1 MDYLNKMTV
10 KELIEVGKRMQLVS
24 PLSRMRKAELV
35 KLISGMIEE
44 YHSDALKMN
53 ESYKSEATYVMLMS
67 DGTEMKFNGLSAL
80 MMQFHNRAVRRFN
93 PSMNRDKKGFVKL
106 TPKQRRR
113 IHKKDRAYGHKIGF
127 FTAMNEV

>member
-1 MDYLNKMTV
+1 MVEYLSKMTV

-53 ESYKSEATYVMLMS
+53 ESLTTFTLPGTDIVLTGKSARVMRHHMAS
-67 DGTEMKFNGLSAL
+67 VK
-80 MMQFHNRAVRRFN
+80 RFN
-93 PSMNRDKKGFVKL
+93 PTLKRDKDGLVIL
-106 TPKQRRR
+106 SAKQRRR
-113 IHKKDRAYGHKIGF
+113 VQKNTRRYAKGIGF
-127 FTAMNEV
+127 YAIP